1 MKTDMKNLL
10 IILLIFSGLGQ
21 MQAQEKDDSHREK
34 IKELKTAFFTQE
46 LNLDKKKAQQFWPI
60 YNEYESKL
68 HELRKREHRDIPNL
82 ECITEGDAEDMLE
95 EYVAIEKQDY
105 VLKQKLFNDLKEIM
119 SAQEIIKLH
128 KLEDEFHKKLI
139 KEYRARK
146 EREKQEEEE

>member
-1 MKTDMKNLL
+1 MKNLL
-10 IILLIFSGLGQ
+10 IILLMFSGLWQ
-21 MQAQEKDDSHREK
+21 MQSQEKDDSHREK

-60 YNEYESKL
+60 YNEYESEL
-68 HELRKREHRDIPNL
+68 HKLRKREHRDIPNL
-82 ECITEGDAEDMLE
+82 ECITEDDAENMLD

-105 VLKQKLFNDLKEIM
+105 ILKQKLFNNLKEIM
-119 SAQEIIKLH
+119 TAQEIIKLH

-146 EREKQEEEE
+146 EREKQEEE

>member
-1 MKTDMKNLL
+1 MKNLL
-10 IILLIFSGLGQ
+10 IILLMFSGLWQ
-21 MQAQEKDDSHREK
+21 MQSQEKDDSHREK

-60 YNEYESKL
+60 YNEYESEL
-68 HELRKREHRDIPNL
+68 HKLRKREHRDIPNL
-82 ECITEGDAEDMLE
+82 ECITEDDAENMLD

-105 VLKQKLFNDLKEIM
+105 ILKQKLFNDLKEIM
-119 SAQEIIKLH
+119 TAQEIIKLH

-146 EREKQEEEE
+146 EREKQEE

>member
-1 MKTDMKNLL
+1 M
-10 IILLIFSGLGQ
+10 FSGLWQ
-21 MQAQEKDDSHREK
+21 MQSQEKDDSHREK

-60 YNEYESKL
+60 YNEYESEL
-68 HELRKREHRDIPNL
+68 HKLRKREHRDIPNL
-82 ECITEGDAEDMLE
+82 ECITEDDAENMLD

-105 VLKQKLFNDLKEIM
+105 ILKQKLFNNLKEIM
-119 SAQEIIKLH
+119 TAQEIIKLH

-146 EREKQEEEE
+146 EREKQEEE

>member
-1 MKTDMKNLL
+1 M
-10 IILLIFSGLGQ
+10 FSGLWQ
-21 MQAQEKDDSHREK
+21 MQSQEKDDSHREK

-60 YNEYESKL
+60 YNEYESEL
-68 HELRKREHRDIPNL
+68 HKLRKREHRDIPNL
-82 ECITEGDAEDMLE
+82 ECITEGDAEDMLD

-105 VLKQKLFNDLKEIM
+105 ILKQKLFTDLKEIM
-119 SAQEIIKLH
+119 TAQEIIKLH

-146 EREKQEEEE
+146 EREKQEEE

>member
-1 MKTDMKNLL
+1 M
-10 IILLIFSGLGQ
+10 ILLMFSGLWQ
-21 MQAQEKDDSHREK
+21 MQSQEKDDSHREK

-60 YNEYESKL
+60 YNEYESEL
-68 HELRKREHRDIPNL
+68 HKLRKREHRDIPNL
-82 ECITEGDAEDMLE
+82 ECITEDDAENMLD

-105 VLKQKLFNDLKEIM
+105 ILKQKLFNDLKEIM
-119 SAQEIIKLH
+119 TAQEIIKLH

-146 EREKQEEEE
+146 EREKEEEE

>member
-1 MKTDMKNLL
+1 ML
-10 IILLIFSGLGQ
+10 SGLWQ
-21 MQAQEKDDSHREK
+21 MQSQEKEDSHREK

-60 YNEYESKL
+60 YNEYETEL
-68 HELRKREHRDIPNL
+68 HQLRKREHRDLPNL
-82 ECITEGDAEDMLE
+82 ECISESDAKDMLD
-95 EYVAIEKQDY
+95 EYVDIERQDY
-105 VLKQKLFNDLKEIM
+105 VLKQKLFSDLKEIM

-146 EREKQEEEE
+146 EREKQEEE

>member
-1 MKTDMKNLL
+1 M
-10 IILLIFSGLGQ
+10 FSGLWQ
-21 MQAQEKDDSHREK
+21 MQSQEKDDSHREK

-60 YNEYESKL
+60 YNEYESEL
-68 HELRKREHRDIPNL
+68 HKLRKREHRDIPDL
-82 ECITEGDAEDMLE
+82 ECITEDDAENMLD

-105 VLKQKLFNDLKEIM
+105 ILKQKLFNDLKEIM
-119 SAQEIIKLH
+119 TAQEIIKLH

-146 EREKQEEEE
+146 EREKQEEE

>member
-1 MKTDMKNLL
+1 M
-10 IILLIFSGLGQ
+10 FSGLWQ
-21 MQAQEKDDSHREK
+21 MQSQERDDSHREK

-60 YNEYESKL
+60 YNEYESNL
-68 HELRKREHRDIPNL
+68 HDLRKREHRDLPNL
-82 ECITEGDAEDMLE
+82 ECISEGDAKDMLD

-105 VLKQKLFNDLKEIM
+105 LLKQKLFDDLKKIM
-119 SAQEIIKLH
+119 TSQEIIKLH

-146 EREKQEEEE
+146 EREKREEE

>member
-146 EREKQEEEE
+146 EREKQEEE

>member
-1 MKTDMKNLL
+1 M
-10 IILLIFSGLGQ
+10 FSGLWQ
-21 MQAQEKDDSHREK
+21 MQSQEKDDSHREK

-60 YNEYESKL
+60 YNEYESDL

-82 ECITEGDAEDMLE
+82 ECITEDDAENMLD

-105 VLKQKLFNDLKEIM
+105 ILKQKLFNDLKEIM
-119 SAQEIIKLH
+119 TAQEIIKLH

-146 EREKQEEEE
+146 EREKQEEE